1 MCRVLNKLVV
11 SQSSQCAIFH
21 KAVDPSMEGCED
33 YYRVIM
39 DEMDLEKMKKKVNQS
54 EYHSIES
61 IDSDFGVNCLGRY
74 LPTCIK
80 PSP

>member
-1 MCRVLNKLVV
+1 
-11 SQSSQCAIFH
+11 
-21 KAVDPSMEGCED
+21 MEGCED

-61 IDSDFGVNCLGRY
+61 FANDFDLMINNCRTFNY
-74 LPTCIK
+74 VCILIAFNL
-80 PSP
+80 